1 MRIHSLAV
9 SVSLLLVPACAMN
22 DKDLCPE
29 SQALRCATAPD
40 CTRDSARGC
49 RVCQC
54 GNPYPTAPYS
64 PVRSPN
70 DPGRVPDP
78 SLPAR

>member
-1 MRIHSLAV
+1 MRTHPLAV
-9 SVSLLLVPACAMN
+9 SIALLLGPACAMT

-29 SQALRCATAPD
+29 SQGMRCAIAPD
-40 CTRDSARGC
+40 CTRDSTRGC

-54 GNPYPTAPYS
+54 GSPYPTAPYS
-64 PVRSPN
+64 PVRGPS

-78 SLPAR
+78 NFPPR

>member
-1 MRIHSLAV
+1 MRPTLLALALALAP
-9 SVSLLLVPACAMN
+9 SCAMN

-29 SQALRCATAPD
+29 SQGMRCATVPD

-54 GNPYPTAPYS
+54 GNPHPTAPYT
-64 PVRSPN
+64 PVRPPN
-70 DPGRVPDP
+70 DPGRVTDP
-78 SLPAR
+78 MLPPR

>member
-1 MRIHSLAV
+1 MRLHPLAA
-9 SVSLLLVPACAMN
+9 SIALLLAPACAMT

-29 SQALRCATAPD
+29 SQGIHCATAPD

-64 PVRSPN
+64 PVRAPN

-78 SLPAR
+78 TLPPR

>member
-1 MRIHSLAV
+1 MRPHPLAV
-9 SVSLLLVPACAMN
+9 SIALLLAPACAMT

-29 SQALRCATAPD
+29 SQGMHCATAPD
-40 CTRDSARGC
+40 CTRDAARGC

-64 PVRSPN
+64 PVRAPT
-70 DPGRVPDP
+70 DPGRVSDP
-78 SLPAR
+78 TLPPR

>member
-1 MRIHSLAV
+1 MRLRRLAA
-9 SVSLLLVPACAMN
+9 SIALFLAAACAMN

-29 SQALRCATAPD
+29 SQGMHCATAPD

-64 PVRSPN
+64 PMRSPN

-78 SLPAR
+78 TLPPR

>member
-1 MRIHSLAV
+1 MRLHPIAVTLA
-9 SVSLLLVPACAMN
+9 LLLGPGCAMT

-29 SQALRCATAPD
+29 SQGLRCATTPD
-40 CTRDSARGC
+40 CSRDAARGC

-54 GNPYPTAPYS
+54 TSPYQTAPYT
-64 PVRSPN
+64 PVRAPN

-78 SLPAR
+78 TLPPR

>member
-1 MRIHSLAV
+1 MRLHPIAVTLA
-9 SVSLLLVPACAMN
+9 LLVAPGCAMT

-29 SQALRCATAPD
+29 SQGLPCATTPD
-40 CTRDSARGC
+40 CSRDAARGC

-54 GNPYPTAPYS
+54 TSPYQAAPYS
-64 PVRSPN
+64 PLRAPN

-78 SLPAR
+78 SLPPR

>member
-1 MRIHSLAV
+1 MRTRLLV
-9 SVSLLLVPACAMN
+9 LLLALAPGCAMN

-29 SQALRCATAPD
+29 SQGMRCATAPD
-40 CTRDSARGC
+40 CVRDAARGC

-54 GNPYPTAPYS
+54 GNPYSTAPVT
-64 PVRSPN
+64 PMRAPN

-78 SLPAR
+78 TLPPR